1 MRGLSIC
8 WLLLVFPNVA
18 HCSIQASE
26 GHIVNTR
33 SHLFGGEKIIRRKQ
47 KNSAITVLA
56 NAQSRSGTGLQP
68 STARALLVSCA
79 ALYGSNYPLTKLL
92 QDSLNPAF
100 VTTLRFIIASI
111 FFLPSSIR
119 GLRGEIGLSKG
130 SIELGIWCSIGFI
143 SQAMILTKTS
153 ASKAAFFCGLSVL
166 MPPIFNFIEGLLL
179 RMNSHHIQGEK
190 IATTAADL
198 PAVQKGQSISFV
210 YKISRMPFIKPLLAL
225 CGAAVLEWGSGM
237 EPAQM
242 SDFSLLITP
251 VSFAMCFWRSA
262 QLGTRYP
269 SEISAI
275 TGIMLSTVA
284 VVGVVWSA
292 VSMNFCC
299 SVGGSN
305 LPSECSKLISALC
318 DWKVA
323 CGLLYSGIFT
333 TAFTSYVEQ
342 RVIRVLTADETTLIY
357 TLEPLFATAFAA
369 LFLKEHL
376 TSGTIKG
383 AVFIILACLWDTI
396 IDFLSKTRTSA
407 NF

>member
-1 MRGLSIC
+1 MRTISQVVRTLGIC
-8 WLLLVFPNVA
+8 GLLLVLLNVA
-18 HCSIQASE
+18 DCKIQVSDGHIASTRYHLPSRRNLRSKRQGSETTVILASIQ
-26 GHIVNTR
+26 
-33 SHLFGGEKIIRRKQ
+33 
-47 KNSAITVLA
+47 
-56 NAQSRSGTGLQP
+56 NASGTGLQP

-100 VTTLRFIIASI
+100 VTTLRFIIASM
-111 FFLPSSIR
+111 FFLPSTIR
-119 GLRGEIGLSKG
+119 GMRGESGLSKG
-130 SIELGIWCSIGFI
+130 SIELGIWCSIGFV

-166 MPPIFNFIEGLLL
+166 MPPIFDLLDGFL
-179 RMNSHHIQGEK
+179 SKVSSKRIQGEK
-190 IATTAADL
+190 VATTSLAEE
-198 PAVQKGQSISFV
+198 GQSLSFV
-210 YKISRMPFIKPLLAL
+210 YKVSRMPLIKPLLAL
-225 CGAAVLEWGSGM
+225 CGAAILEWGSGM
-237 EPAQM
+237 EPACL

-269 SEISAI
+269 SEITAI

-284 VVGVVWSA
+284 LVGVAWSA
-292 VSMNFCC
+292 ISMNFCC

-318 DWKVA
+318 DWKVI

-342 RVIRVLTADETTLIY
+342 RVIRVLTAAETTLIY

-369 LFLKEHL
+369 YFLKEHL

-396 IDFLSKTRTSA
+396 VDFLSTTA
-407 NF
+407 